1 MSSNSDTDNTFSS
14 FVMDFTQ
21 YETELK
27 ANVPELILAFL
38 TSAGISYYM
47 GDDPMTCSKRGGV
60 QVLAQYIGGF
70 LGDALQAGGYV
81 SSSNTLIAYK
91 VLIAGSSFVVL
102 SKQFGSVL
110 PYTELLGESVTASV
124 VAHYGGN
131 YIQTYW
137 NGSNNSSNNNS
148 SNNNSS
154 NNNSSSASSG
164 TPTY

>member
-1 MSSNSDTDNTFSS
+1 MSNSDTDNTFSS
-14 FVMDFTQ
+14 FVMDMNQ

-47 GDDPMTCSKRGGV
+47 GDAVDICAKRGGV

-70 LGDALQAGGYV
+70 IGDALQAGGYV
-81 SSSNTLIAYK
+81 SSSTTLVAYK
-91 VLIAGSSFVVL
+91 VLIAGSSFVVI

-110 PYTELLGESVTASV
+110 PYTELLGESVSASLIG
-124 VAHYGGN
+124 HYGGSYLQN
-131 YIQTYW
+131 WW
-137 NGSNNSSNNNS
+137 NGSSNNSSNNSSNTNS
-148 SNNNSS
+148 SSS
-154 NNNSSSASSG
+154 SSSASSG